1 MKFILVL
8 LAVSVWTEA
17 RVRNSEALYVK
28 YHFTRTWTANTHTA
42 TAEVSPE
49 FAQEKNLISV
59 HIGKEK

>member
-17 RVRNSEALYVK
+17 RVRNSEALYVN
-28 YHFTRTWTANTHTA
+28 FTRTWTANTHTA
-42 TAEVSPE
+42 TAEASPE

-59 HIGKEK
+59 HIGMEK